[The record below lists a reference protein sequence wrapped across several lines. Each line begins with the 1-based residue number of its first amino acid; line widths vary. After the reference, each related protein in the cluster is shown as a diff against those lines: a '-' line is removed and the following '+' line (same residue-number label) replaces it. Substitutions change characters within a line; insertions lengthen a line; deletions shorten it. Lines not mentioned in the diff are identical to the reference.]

1 MQSSSMSIT
10 MVVVLLFFRALV
22 YNGVKGGKAKV
33 ALDEMKSSSM
43 SITLAMV
50 VDSSSEKWVYIMK

>member
-1 MQSSSMSIT
+1 